1 MTDLEIIEGGDRG
14 DLDAVRQ
21 RRLLLVMNT
30 SSVLGIYPTLRSDN
44 AAEPEHDPAS
54 TVYGSGRVG
63 AGSGRVGVGTRCARG
78 EPPGAARGGMIMGK
92 FDRRSRDQK
101 RKAKLKKRA
110 QRSTGHESLA
120 YHGKKYR
127 TAEYVPLMAR
137 TETGIYE
144 SYVMTD
150 RALTDDEVEAAL
162 EELITRMRGGPL
174 PPLDDTRAVT
184 VTGEGSEDLVAW
196 NVRRN
201 WQDMAERQP
210 LPAREDLIGVLRT
223 ILHSLEIWRSQSMHS
238 QGYLRYLEG
247 FLKKAGVEVRQ
258 VTADLEP
265 IPEPEE
271 DPLLAAGRGWVHGG
285 DGAAASGFAGQV
297 EHLLRSGE
305 AERVIGVCQQL
316 LGETEDMSAVPLLQ
330 AFALRGHQAVN
341 TEMG

>member
-1 MTDLEIIEGGDRG
+1 
-14 DLDAVRQ
+14 
-21 RRLLLVMNT
+21 
-30 SSVLGIYPTLRSDN
+30 
-44 AAEPEHDPAS
+44 
-54 TVYGSGRVG
+54 
-63 AGSGRVGVGTRCARG
+63 
-78 EPPGAARGGMIMGK
+78 MIVGK

-110 QRSTGHESLA
+110 QRTVGHESLA
-120 YHGKKYR
+120 YQGNKYK
-127 TAEYVPLMAR
+127 TAEYVPLMLR
-137 TETGIYE
+137 TETAIYE
-144 SYVMTD
+144 SYVLTD

-162 EELITRMRGGPL
+162 EGLITRMRAGSL
-174 PPLDDTRAVT
+174 PQLDNTREVT
-184 VTGEGSEDLVAW
+184 LTGEDTEDLVAW

-210 LPAREDLIGVLRT
+210 LPGREDLIGVLRT

-265 IPEPEE
+265 LPEPEE
-271 DPLLAAGRGWVHGG
+271 DPLLAAGRDWVHGG
-285 DGAAASGFAGQV
+285 DGSAASGFAGQV
-297 EHLLRSGE
+297 ESLLRSGG

-316 LGETEDMSAVPLLQ
+316 IGETEDVTAVPLLR
-330 AFALRGHQAVN
+330 AFALRGHQAVK